1 MYCKKCGLK
10 NKDNADFCT
19 KCGTKLEIKDG
30 EKSVEEDISKQVEKA
45 GVAFERAAKN
55 FGDAAERVGK
65 RIEQKMEKAGKGFE
79 GWYDKKFGIFGP
91 LIWSF
96 LGIIILR
103 LIIGVMAITD
113 LTVLVT
119 ISDFLYEYFLLLF
132 GLMLISSYN
141 TYFYR
146 KYKKQYRW
154 ISPLIST
161 IVFIVIIW
169 IIAQIFII
177 IDTPILSSIAS
188 FIDTYLPVIF
198 VVIIILSYGFMMVI
212 LPFTKEKK

>member
-1 MYCKKCGLK
+1 
-10 NKDNADFCT
+10 
-19 KCGTKLEIKDG
+19 
-30 EKSVEEDISKQVEKA
+30 
-45 GVAFERAAKN
+45 
-55 FGDAAERVGK
+55 
-65 RIEQKMEKAGKGFE
+65 
-79 GWYDKKFGIFGP
+79 
-91 LIWSF
+91 
-96 LGIIILR
+96 
-103 LIIGVMAITD
+103 MAITD
-113 LTVLVT
+113 LTVLGN

-212 LPFTKEKK
+212 HSFTKEKK

>member
-1 MYCKKCGLK
+1 LYCTKCGLK
-10 NKDNADFCT
+10 NEENADFCT
-19 KCGTKLEIKDG
+19 KCGTKLDKKEH
-30 EKSVEEDISKQVEKA
+30 EKAIEEDINKRIEKA
-45 GVAFERAAKN
+45 GVAIERAAKN

-65 RIEQKMEKAGKGFE
+65 RIEQKMEKAGKEFE
-79 GWYDKKFGIFGP
+79 SWYDKKFGIFGP

-103 LIIGVMAITD
+103 LIIGVMTITD
-113 LTVLVT
+113 YTVLVT
-119 ISDFLYEYFLLLF
+119 ISDFLYEYILLFF

-161 IVFIVIIW
+161 IIFIVIIW
-169 IIAQIFII
+169 IVAKIFII
-177 IDTPILSSIAS
+177 IDIPILSSIAS
-188 FIDTYLPVIF
+188 
-198 VVIIILSYGFMMVI
+198 
-212 LPFTKEKK
+212 